1 MNEECMCCL
10 TNKIIA
16 NLNQDFLNLNKL
28 ICCKTDEII
37 CAVNQLNESMCK
49 INEMQYSIYASL
61 ASTNPMAVA
70 AEYPEIQ
77 DDSKV
82 VYTTYKVIFSSMLN
96 PKMVILFKGIK
107 EENLPVYFVDATPF
121 EHIVTIG
128 DTSHQALASELVNN
142 YPYPALYVGNYVI
155 LNPTEQTMEDFKNG
169 LL

>member
-1 MNEECMCCL
+1 MKEECMCCL
-10 TNKIIA
+10 TNKLIVI
-16 NLNQDFLNLNKL
+16 LNQNFATLDKL
-28 ICCKTDEII
+28 ICCKTNDIT
-37 CAVNQLNESMCK
+37 CALNKLNESICQ

-61 ASTNPMAVA
+61 ASTNPMAIA

-107 EENLPVYFVDATPF
+107 EEKLPVYFVDATPF

-155 LNPTEQTMEDFKNG
+155 LNPTEETLENFKNG